1 MAKQRVSSR
10 PARYDAA
17 GFERLFLAADYARC
31 REMLRQAP
39 ANDRTTVQASRLDL
53 RDGHF
58 LDAVERLSGMQ
69 PSSPRAAIERDVWL
83 GAAHGAT
90 GDTASAHRLLERA
103 LGKLQA
109 PDELYYTALYQ
120 RAYTFWLDRKHDR
133 LAEATAPLMKSDNPL
148 YRGRAR
154 VLASWIFAQ
163 RHDLRRQADEYL
175 KALDDFDSL
184 EQPDALVRLSTLFT
198 LASLAR
204 ELPLEDVAARVR
216 SAYETL
222 RPTSGM
228 RVQYFK
234 LTRVMGW
241 LEALR
246 GDELAA
252 FRYFRA
258 AGKIAPTAFWR
269 VLCTTD
275 RAYLAQTAGEQ
286 AFALDQL
293 YDAHEQAS
301 ALSWHD
307 AEQEDRMALLNLAE
321 LFAGVDPAIAQRYLA
336 LFRSLRTPMDHR
348 MILASDPR
356 VRAFESY
363 PSGMA
368 LLRLGEADAAKTM
381 LHQAWEIYRQHDYSW
396 RAALC
401 ALGLYKATRET
412 RWLSQARAQAA
423 LWPQSW
429 IAREVRSVAEA
440 HAAARHEAAVSPAQ
454 GHVLKL
460 LLEGKRNAEI
470 AAALKRSPNTVRNH
484 IAEIFKIYGVNSRA
498 SLIARLSRKK
508 TS

>member
-1 MAKQRVSSR
+1 MAKQRALSK
-10 PARYDAA
+10 PARYDADD
-17 GFERLFLAADYARC
+17 FERLFLAADYARC
-31 REMLRQAP
+31 REMLRTAP
-39 ANDRTTVQASRLDL
+39 SSDRTTIQAGRLDL

-58 LDAVERLSGMQ
+58 LDAVERLTAMQ
-69 PSSPRAAIERDVWL
+69 ASSPRAALERDVWL

-90 GDTASAHRLLERA
+90 GDTAAAHRLLERA
-103 LGKLQA
+103 LAKLQP
-109 PDELYYTALYQ
+109 PDELYYTAQYQ
-120 RAYTFWLDRKHDR
+120 RAFTYWQERKYDR
-133 LAEATAPLMKSDNPL
+133 LNEATAPLMKSEHPL

-154 VLASWIFAQ
+154 LLSSWVFAQ

-184 EQPDALVRLSTLFT
+184 AQPDALVRLSTLFT

-216 SAYETL
+216 SAYAQL
-222 RPTSGM
+222 VPTSGM

-234 LTRVMGW
+234 ITRVIGW

-246 GDELAA
+246 GNELAA
-252 FRYFRA
+252 FRYFRSA
-258 AGKIAPTAFWR
+258 AKLAPTPFWR
-269 VLCTTD
+269 VLCTSD
-275 RAYLAQTAGEQ
+275 RAYLAQTAGERT
-286 AFALDQL
+286 FALDQM

-356 VRAFESY
+356 VRAFEAY

-368 LLRLGEADAAKTM
+368 LLRLGETDAAKAM
-381 LHQAWEIYRQHDYSW
+381 LTQAWDIYRKYDYSW

-401 ALGLYKATRET
+401 ALGLYNATGEA

-423 LWPQSW
+423 FWPQSW
-429 IAREVRSVAEA
+429 VAREVRSVTEA

-484 IAEIFKIYGVNSRA
+484 IAEIFKIYGVKSRA
-498 SLIARLSRKK
+498 ALIARLSRKK
-508 TS
+508 P